1 MKNIVKRISFEL
13 KDEVSQY
20 ESYLKKMLDSD
31 VTLINTVLNYV
42 MKIKGKQFRPLLCL
56 LCSKLEG
63 EPNEK
68 TYISAASVEML
79 HVATLLHDDVVDE
92 SDLRRFWPTANSIW
106 KSKISILV
114 GDYMFSRALNSVLRL
129 SNMECV
135 EILGRI
141 SDRLSKGEILQIEKS
156 IKKNMSEE
164 TYFKMISDKTA
175 SLISASC
182 KMGGLSICDSQRKN
196 NLEKFGEYLGIAYQM
211 KDDLFDVMGKID
223 KIGKPTNLDL
233 KKNMLTLPYIYAIN
247 SIPAKDRKKIIR
259 KLKYYA
265 KRNELN
271 EIKNIILMSGGVNY
285 TEQKINEY
293 SEMAIDQL
301 KIYSDSKYKNLLIDM
316 VNFNI
321 KRES

>member
-1 MKNIVKRISFEL
+1 
-13 KDEVSQY
+13 
-20 ESYLKKMLDSD
+20 
-31 VTLINTVLNYV
+31 
-42 MKIKGKQFRPLLCL
+42 
-56 LCSKLEG
+56 
-63 EPNEK
+63 
-68 TYISAASVEML
+68 
-79 HVATLLHDDVVDE
+79 
-92 SDLRRFWPTANSIW
+92 
-106 KSKISILV
+106 
-114 GDYMFSRALNSVLRL
+114 
-129 SNMECV
+129 
-135 EILGRI
+135 
-141 SDRLSKGEILQIEKS
+141 
-156 IKKNMSEE
+156 
-164 TYFKMISDKTA
+164 
-175 SLISASC
+175 
-182 KMGGLSICDSQRKN
+182 
-196 NLEKFGEYLGIAYQM
+196 M

-233 KKNMLTLPYIYAIN
+233 KKNKLTLPYIYAIN
-247 SIPAKDRKKIIR
+247 SIAAKDRKKIIR